1 MKVEPPGALAR
12 TAVGSRGRIVKYQVA
27 IRASQGARS
36 YQEDAAA
43 VWQPSDAG
51 AGGSELT
58 RLLVVLAD
66 GMGGH
71 AGGAI
76 ASDAVCAGFEA
87 QYIEQ
92 QGGARQRLKAA
103 LYAANGAISA
113 LVSAQP
119 QLRGMGST
127 LVGVAFDDDYA
138 SWISVGD
145 SPLYLYRRGEMA
157 RLNED
162 HSMAPVLDKLVAAGR
177 LTAEE
182 AEDDPRRHM
191 LRSAVVGED
200 LELVDL
206 AQTPWALQAGDVVV
220 LASDGIHSI
229 ADIEIARV
237 IAAYRKDGADA
248 TADALIAA
256 VGDAGVPHQDNTT
269 VVVVTAGD

>member
-1 MKVEPPGALAR
+1 MKFE
-12 TAVGSRGRIVKYQVA
+12 VA

-36 YQEDAAA
+36 YQEDAAT
-43 VWQPSDAG
+43 VWQPSDDDAG
-51 AGGSELT
+51 AVEPT
-58 RLLVVLAD
+58 RLLAILAD

-76 ASDAVCAGFEA
+76 ASDAVCTNFEA

-92 QGGARQRLKAA
+92 QGGPRRRLKAA
-103 LYAANGAISA
+103 LNAANGAIGA
-113 LVSAQP
+113 LVSVQP

-127 LVGVAFDDDYA
+127 LIGVAFHDDHA
-138 SWISVGD
+138 SWVSVGD

-162 HSMAPVLDKLVAAGR
+162 HSMAPVLDKLVSSGR

-191 LRSAVVGED
+191 LRSAVVGEELD
-200 LELVDL
+200 LVDL
-206 AQTPWALQAGDVVV
+206 SQNPWPLQSGDVVV

-229 ADIEIARV
+229 PDLEIARI
-237 IAAYRKDGADA
+237 IAAYRKDGPDA
-248 TADALIAA
+248 TAGALIAA
-256 VGDAGVPHQDNTT
+256 VGDANAPHQDNTT
-269 VVVVTAGD
+269 VVVVTVGD

>member
-1 MKVEPPGALAR
+1 
-12 TAVGSRGRIVKYQVA
+12 VKFQVA

-43 VWQPSDAG
+43 VWQPPDDDTGG
-51 AGGSELT
+51 AEPT
-58 RLLVVLAD
+58 RLLAILAD

-76 ASDAVCAGFEA
+76 ASDAVCTSFEA

-92 QGGARQRLKAA
+92 QGSPRHRLKAA
-103 LYAANGAISA
+103 LNAANGAIGA
-113 LVSAQP
+113 LVAVQP

-127 LVGVAFDDDYA
+127 LIGVAFHDDHA

-200 LELVDL
+200 LDLVDL
-206 AQTPWALQAGDVVV
+206 SQSPWALQGGDVVV

-237 IAAYRKDGADA
+237 VAAYRNDGADA
-248 TADALIAA
+248 TAEALIAA
-256 VGDAGVPHQDNTT
+256 VKDARVSHQDNAT
-269 VVVVTAGD
+269 VVVVTVGD

>member
-1 MKVEPPGALAR
+1 MRFE
-12 TAVGSRGRIVKYQVA
+12 VA

-36 YQEDAAA
+36 YQEDAAS
-43 VWQPSDAG
+43 VWQSPEGSAG
-51 AGGSELT
+51 AGEPT
-58 RLLVVLAD
+58 RLLAVLAD

-76 ASDAVCAGFEA
+76 ASDAVCTNFEA

-92 QGGARQRLKAA
+92 QGSVRQRLKAA
-103 LYAANGAISA
+103 LNAANGAISA
-113 LVSAQP
+113 FVAAQP

-127 LVGVAFDDDYA
+127 LIGVAFHDDHA
-138 SWISVGD
+138 SWVSVGD

-162 HSMAPVLDKLVAAGR
+162 HSMAPVLDKLVASGR

-182 AEDDPRRHM
+182 AMDDPRRHM

-200 LELVDL
+200 LDLVDFS
-206 AQTPWALQAGDVVV
+206 QSPWPLQSEDVVV

-229 ADIEIARV
+229 ADLEIARI
-237 IAAYRKDGADA
+237 IAAYRKDGAA
-248 TADALIAA
+248 PTAEALIAA
-256 VGDAGVPHQDNTT
+256 VKEVNVPHQDNTT
-269 VVVVTAGD
+269 VVVVTIGA

>member
-1 MKVEPPGALAR
+1 LR
-12 TAVGSRGRIVKYQVA
+12 FQIA

-36 YQEDAAA
+36 YQEDAAS
-43 VWQPSDAG
+43 VWQPPENTVEAD
-51 AGGSELT
+51 EPT
-58 RLLVVLAD
+58 RLLAILAD

-76 ASDAVCAGFEA
+76 ASDAVCTSFEA

-92 QGGARQRLKAA
+92 QGSARQRLKAA
-103 LYAANGAISA
+103 LNAANGAISA
-113 LVSAQP
+113 LVTVQP

-127 LVGVAFDDDYA
+127 LIGVAFHEDHA
-138 SWISVGD
+138 SWVSVGD
-145 SPLYLYRRGEMA
+145 SPLYLYRRGQMA

-162 HSMAPVLDKLVAAGR
+162 HSMAPVLDKLVASGR

-200 LELVDL
+200 LDLVDL
-206 AQTPWALQAGDVVV
+206 SQSPWPLQSEDVVV
-220 LASDGIHSI
+220 LASVGIHSI

-248 TADALIAA
+248 TAEALIAA
-256 VGDAGVPHQDNTT
+256 VQEANAPHQDNTT
-269 VVVVTAGD
+269 VVVVMVGA

>member
-1 MKVEPPGALAR
+1 MKF
-12 TAVGSRGRIVKYQVA
+12 QVA

-43 VWQPSDAG
+43 IWVASDDGPG
-51 AGGSELT
+51 AADQT
-58 RLLVVLAD
+58 RLLAILAD

-76 ASDAVCAGFEA
+76 ASDAVCASFEA

-92 QGGARQRLKAA
+92 EGSARQRLKAA
-103 LYAANGAISA
+103 LNAANGAIGGLVA
-113 LVSAQP
+113 LQP

-127 LVGVAFDDDYA
+127 LIGVAFHDAHA
-138 SWISVGD
+138 SWVSVGD

-162 HSMAPVLDKLVAAGR
+162 HSMAPVIDKLVASGR
-177 LTAEE
+177 LTVEE

-200 LELVDL
+200 LEMVDL
-206 AQTPWALQAGDVVV
+206 VQVPWALQAGDVVV

-229 ADIEIARV
+229 PDLEVARV
-237 IAAYRKDGADA
+237 IAAYRKDGAVA
-248 TADALIAA
+248 TAEALIEA
-256 VGDAGVPHQDNTT
+256 VCEARVPHQDNTT
-269 VVVVTAGD
+269 VIVVNVDD